1 MTTKG
6 EAICLG
12 IALMVSPRLS
22 YAAKRHG
29 DVLETNSYP
38 VHS

>member
-12 IALMVSPRLS
+12 IAMMVSPRQPQPPPRPPRLTRS
-22 YAAKRHG
+22 SPPSR
-29 DVLETNSYP
+29 
-38 VHS
+38 

>member
-12 IALMVSPRLS
+12 IALMVSPLLDKVPFS
-22 YAAKRHG
+22 
-29 DVLETNSYP
+29 LTNIPSLP
-38 VHS
+38 LR